1 MKDHDI
7 LVAGAGAS
15 GICAAI
21 AAARSGKQVL
31 LVEKS
36 SMLGGTNTQSLVCP
50 LMGFHAGSHQVVRG
64 LAQEIVD
71 RLAPRSYSRSARRHG
86 NHYAH

>member
-64 LAQEIVD
+64 LA
-71 RLAPRSYSRSARRHG
+71 
-86 NHYAH
+86 